1 MVINGALSGNYLGLF
16 NRSSSGDDSNHVFAV
31 EFDDF
36 RNEEFDE
43 VNDNHVGVDLNSMV
57 SLYSEPAEFWGG
69 KNGEDLEKLKLSS
82 GENYQVWIEFRD
94 FEINVTMAPAGK
106 RKPKKPLIS
115 KPINFSRVFLDE
127 MYVGFS
133 GSTGK
138 MVDTSRILAWSFS
151 HTNFSIGDALNTK
164 HLPKKEEKEGEYED
178 WELEYWPHK
187 ISYKEICDGT
197 GGFCEENVIGI
208 GTSGKVYKGVLKGG
222 EEVAVKRFNHDTQ
235 HGIRG
240 FLAEISSLGRM
251 KHRNLL
257 GFKGWSKG
265 KGGKLILVYDYM
277 ENESLD
283 KRIFECEETKLLN
296 WEQRIRV
303 LENVASGVLY
313 LHEGWEFEVLHR
325 DIKASNVLL
334 DKDMNARIGELSN
347 AIDERLKGQIEC
359 KYNTVVAERLLHL
372 GLLCASFDPCVR
384 PTMRQV
390 VKALEGVKCTE
401 CNEECVHVSLI
412 GKINSAASWSK
423 SSTDSARVNFPTLD
437 DILPYKYFSGDS
449 LSVSCFSLEP
459 ISDSLSEGRSSLRPD
474 MLSHKGR
481 AFYPQRV
488 PTKSPNSSAIL
499 PFATSFI
506 FSVAPIKNIITGHG
520 FAFIFTPSR
529 GLNGTTSNEYI
540 GLFNFTNEG
549 NPNNHVFGIEFDIIR
564 NEEFNDTN
572 GNHVGIDV
580 NSLKSLTSHEAGY
593 WGGKYDN
600 EFKALN
606 IKSGE
611 NYQVWI
617 EFMHSKINVTMVPA
631 GQKKPQVP
639 LISVDVNLSGV
650 LVDETYVGFCA
661 ATGKIVDSSKILA
674 WSFSNTNFSIGDA
687 LVTENLPSFVP
698 HKGWFSGV
706 KAIAVGVT
714 GVVCVLII
722 GYIAPEVIRTGRAST
737 MSDVFGFGILLL
749 EVICGRRPIEEHKP
763 GLTEWVKSLM
773 VLGELHNAVDERL
786 KAKGGYPIEEA
797 ERLLHLGLLC
807 SNSDPSVRPIMRQ
820 IVKMLEG
827 EMDSIESDEGNMEKS
842 LLGKIKSTA
851 MWSRTESGYND
862 HPTFEEIM
870 MLIDNSK
877 TSTSGSTAIQAS
889 DSDLIWEGR

>member
-1 MVINGALSGNYLGLF
+1 MSLLLILNITLLLLFSVTLSSSSTEFVYNRNFNSTNINIYGNATIQNSILTLTNQTFFSIGRAFYPQKLPTKQNKNSSIFLPFATSFIFSISPCKNLPIAHGFAFIFSPSMIINGALSGNYLGLF
-16 NRSSSGDDSNHVFAV
+16 NRSSSGDDSNHVYAV

-57 SLYSEPAEFWGG
+57 SMYSEPAEFWGG
-69 KNGEDLEKLKLSS
+69 KNGENLEKLKLSS

-94 FEINVTMAPAGK
+94 FEINVTIAPAGK

-115 KPINFSRVFLDE
+115 KPINISRVFLDE

-138 MVDTSRILAWSFS
+138 MVDTCRILAWSFS

-164 HLPKKEEKEGEYED
+164 HLPNYVNPKKLMKEDEEGKFED
-178 WELEYWPHK
+178 CKLEYWPHK

-208 GTSGKVYKGVLKGG
+208 GTSGKIYKGVLKGG

-235 HGIRG
+235 HGMRG

-334 DKDMNARIGELSN
+334 DKDMNARIGDFGLARLQHQELVTDTTRVVGTLGYMAPELLKVGKPSTATDVYSFRILILEVVCGRRPIVMDEPPLVELESSLMEKGELSN

-372 GLLCASFDPCVR
+372 GLLCASFDSCVR

-412 GKINSAASWSK
+412 RKINSNSAASWSK

-449 LSVSCFSLEP
+449 LSVSCLSLEP
-459 ISDSLSEGRSSLRPD
+459 ISDSLSEGR
-474 MLSHKGR
+474 
-481 AFYPQRV
+481 
-488 PTKSPNSSAIL
+488 
-499 PFATSFI
+499 
-506 FSVAPIKNIITGHG
+506 
-520 FAFIFTPSR
+520 
-529 GLNGTTSNEYI
+529 
-540 GLFNFTNEG
+540 
-549 NPNNHVFGIEFDIIR
+549 
-564 NEEFNDTN
+564 
-572 GNHVGIDV
+572 
-580 NSLKSLTSHEAGY
+580 
-593 WGGKYDN
+593 
-600 EFKALN
+600 
-606 IKSGE
+606 
-611 NYQVWI
+611 
-617 EFMHSKINVTMVPA
+617 
-631 GQKKPQVP
+631 
-639 LISVDVNLSGV
+639 
-650 LVDETYVGFCA
+650 
-661 ATGKIVDSSKILA
+661 
-674 WSFSNTNFSIGDA
+674 
-687 LVTENLPSFVP
+687 
-698 HKGWFSGV
+698 
-706 KAIAVGVT
+706 
-714 GVVCVLII
+714 
-722 GYIAPEVIRTGRAST
+722 
-737 MSDVFGFGILLL
+737 
-749 EVICGRRPIEEHKP
+749 
-763 GLTEWVKSLM
+763 
-773 VLGELHNAVDERL
+773 
-786 KAKGGYPIEEA
+786 
-797 ERLLHLGLLC
+797 
-807 SNSDPSVRPIMRQ
+807 
-820 IVKMLEG
+820 
-827 EMDSIESDEGNMEKS
+827 
-842 LLGKIKSTA
+842 
-851 MWSRTESGYND
+851 
-862 HPTFEEIM
+862 
-870 MLIDNSK
+870 
-877 TSTSGSTAIQAS
+877 
-889 DSDLIWEGR
+889 

>member
-1 MVINGALSGNYLGLF
+1 MSLLLILSITLLLLFSVTLSSASSSSTEFVYNKNFNSTNINIYGNATIQNSILTLTNQTFFSIGRAFYPQKLPTKQNKNSSIFLPFATSFIFSISPCKNLPVAHGFAFIFSPSMIINGALSGNYLGLF
-16 NRSSSGDDSNHVFAV
+16 NRSSSGDYSNHVFAV

-57 SLYSEPAEFWGG
+57 SMYSEPAEFWGG
-69 KNGEDLEKLKLSS
+69 KNGENLEKLKLSS

-138 MVDTSRILAWSFS
+138 MVDTCRILAWSFS

-164 HLPKKEEKEGEYED
+164 HLPNYVNPKKLMYKSKGFIICVIFGLVLVLGCCILVLFILLRKRKEDEEGKFED

-187 ISYKEICDGT
+187 ISYKEICDAT

-235 HGIRG
+235 HGMRG

-334 DKDMNARIGELSN
+334 DKDMNARIGDFGLARLQHQELVTDTTRVVGTLGYMAPELLKVGKPSTATDVYSFGILILEVVCGRRPIVMDEPPLVELVSSLMEKGELSN

-423 SSTDSARVNFPTLD
+423 SSTDSTRVNFPTLD

-449 LSVSCFSLEP
+449 LSVSCLSLEP
-459 ISDSLSEGRSSLRPD
+459 ISDSLSEGR
-474 MLSHKGR
+474 
-481 AFYPQRV
+481 
-488 PTKSPNSSAIL
+488 
-499 PFATSFI
+499 
-506 FSVAPIKNIITGHG
+506 
-520 FAFIFTPSR
+520 
-529 GLNGTTSNEYI
+529 
-540 GLFNFTNEG
+540 
-549 NPNNHVFGIEFDIIR
+549 
-564 NEEFNDTN
+564 
-572 GNHVGIDV
+572 
-580 NSLKSLTSHEAGY
+580 
-593 WGGKYDN
+593 
-600 EFKALN
+600 
-606 IKSGE
+606 
-611 NYQVWI
+611 
-617 EFMHSKINVTMVPA
+617 
-631 GQKKPQVP
+631 
-639 LISVDVNLSGV
+639 
-650 LVDETYVGFCA
+650 
-661 ATGKIVDSSKILA
+661 
-674 WSFSNTNFSIGDA
+674 
-687 LVTENLPSFVP
+687 
-698 HKGWFSGV
+698 
-706 KAIAVGVT
+706 
-714 GVVCVLII
+714 
-722 GYIAPEVIRTGRAST
+722 
-737 MSDVFGFGILLL
+737 
-749 EVICGRRPIEEHKP
+749 
-763 GLTEWVKSLM
+763 
-773 VLGELHNAVDERL
+773 
-786 KAKGGYPIEEA
+786 
-797 ERLLHLGLLC
+797 
-807 SNSDPSVRPIMRQ
+807 
-820 IVKMLEG
+820 
-827 EMDSIESDEGNMEKS
+827 
-842 LLGKIKSTA
+842 
-851 MWSRTESGYND
+851 
-862 HPTFEEIM
+862 
-870 MLIDNSK
+870 
-877 TSTSGSTAIQAS
+877 
-889 DSDLIWEGR
+889 